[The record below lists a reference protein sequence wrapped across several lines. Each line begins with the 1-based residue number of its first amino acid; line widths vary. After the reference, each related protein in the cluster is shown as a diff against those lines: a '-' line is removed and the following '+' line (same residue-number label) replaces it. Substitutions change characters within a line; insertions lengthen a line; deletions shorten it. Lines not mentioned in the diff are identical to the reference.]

1 METTRLVRVIEED
14 TVLFHAR
21 RVEVV
26 GGTAQR
32 HDQGVVRQLAL
43 RNQQLPFFITQFCQS
58 DGFAFTVDVHHRAQL
73 ELEMMVARV
82 CQIAERVHA
91 LVQRAGRYFVQ
102 QRFPQVAVVTI
113 HQRDFGFF
121 TAPQLLTQLC
131 RQLQPASTT
140 AYNHYLFQWR
150 SQRDPLKLLTNC

>member
-1 METTRLVRVIEED
+1 
-14 TVLFHAR
+14 
-21 RVEVV
+21 
-26 GGTAQR
+26 
-32 HDQGVVRQLAL
+32 
-43 RNQQLPFFITQFCQS
+43 
-58 DGFAFTVDVHHRAQL
+58 
-73 ELEMMVARV
+73 MMVARV

-121 TAPQLLTQLC
+121 TAPQLLAQLC
-131 RQLQPASTT
+131 GQLQPASTT